1 MSTEVERI
9 DGEIQDILRA
19 LRNGFQKLD
28 KITDSNRQ
36 LGELEK
42 LTVKMKKC
50 KLLIREFD
58 SAIEDAEIRNLP
70 EVNWQL
76 VEKKQLMVG
85 DLTLFLCRLVD
96 SYKMSIGN
104 KKDKGIFDMG
114 SGASD
119 HSSGYN
125 LEVASAMSN
134 SELIYAGK
142 KGWMR
147 LTKLSNILKRLIV
160 VVEQTIE
167 VGGQSAATLKAQT
180 EHLGRIVDEMDTA
193 QFSIKKASRKAKELG
208 RKVATD
214 KCFMLFLFMIICGGI
229 VIMLVKV

>member
-1 MSTEVERI
+1 MSAEVERI

-42 LTVKMKKC
+42 LTIKMKKC

-58 SAIEDAEIRNLP
+58 NAIEDAEIQNPP
-70 EVNWQL
+70 EVNCQL

-96 SYKMSIGN
+96 SYKMSLGN

-114 SGASD
+114 SGGSD

-125 LEVASAMSN
+125 LEVVSAMSN
-134 SELIYAGK
+134 SELIYAG
-142 KGWMR
+142 R
-147 LTKLSNILKRLIV
+147 KRMDEIDQAIEHSKT